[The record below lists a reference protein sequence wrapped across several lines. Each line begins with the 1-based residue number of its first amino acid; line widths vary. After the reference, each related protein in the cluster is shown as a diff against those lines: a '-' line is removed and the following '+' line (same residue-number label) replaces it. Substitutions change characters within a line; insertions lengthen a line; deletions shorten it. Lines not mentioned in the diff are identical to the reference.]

1 MKIKGLTALA
11 VAALVALAAVV
22 FAADSGFAQGVPA
35 PVVYR
40 GTVTVAGGPAP
51 DGFNI
56 YAQIEDYRSQPVQT
70 ENGRYNILTVAPP
83 APTQFGARN
92 PYTGKTINFYLEN
105 VQAAQT
111 AEYNPSGFPL
121 PTDLNLTFPN
131 LPVPTPTPVP
141 TSTPGPTP
149 TPVPPATAT
158 PSVANP
164 MTFVTAIIVARTGDV
179 PENAQLTARIG
190 DDYTSEPVAI
200 KADGNVYG
208 LTVDPSDTSFIG
220 QEIKFFLD
228 GIESLPTRTTFESG
242 AVVPDI
248 ALIFELPAIPT
259 ATPEPTATP
268 IPEPTA
274 TPVPPTATPIPE
286 PPTATPEPP
295 AADTPTPE
303 PTIAVAPSP
312 TNTPPPPPEPPTAT
326 PVPPATSTP
335 VPEPTA
341 TPEPEPTNT
350 PIVRDAPSPPT
361 PPEQAGGCSSVTDS
375 LPFGTAAANLAL
387 LLAPLGL
394 IGIRK
399 LTIRRR

>member
-35 PVVYR
+35 PLVYR
-40 GTVTVAGGPAP
+40 GTVTVAGQPAP
-51 DGFNI
+51 DGINI
-56 YAQIEDYRSQPVQT
+56 YAQIDDYRSQPVQT
-70 ENGRYNILTVAPP
+70 ENGRYNTLTVAPP

-111 AEYNPSGFPL
+111 ATYNPSGFPL
-121 PTDLNLTFPN
+121 PTDLDLTFPS
-131 LPVPTPTPVP
+131 LPAPPTPIPTNTPIPTPTV
-141 TSTPGPTP
+141 
-149 TPVPPATAT
+149 PATAT

-179 PENAQLTARIG
+179 PEGAQLTARIG
-190 DDYTSEPVAI
+190 EYTSEPVAI

-228 GIESLPTRTTFESG
+228 GIESLATRTTFESG
-242 AVVPDI
+242 AVVSEI
-248 ALIFELPAIPT
+248 ALTFDLPEIPT
-259 ATPEPTATP
+259 PTPEPTATP

-274 TPVPPTATPIPE
+274 TPE
-286 PPTATPEPP
+286 PPTATPVPEPT
-295 AADTPTPE
+295 ATPPTNTPVPVVEATPE
-303 PTIAVAPSP
+303 PTI
-312 TNTPPPPPEPPTAT
+312 TPVPPATSTPVPEPTAT

-341 TPEPEPTNT
+341 TPMPEPTNT
-350 PIVRDAPSPPT
+350 PIVRDAPPP
-361 PPEQAGGCSSVTDS
+361 PAAPEQAGGCSSVTDS

-399 LTIRRR
+399 LTIHYRRR

>member
-40 GTVTVAGGPAP
+40 GTVTIAGSPAP
-51 DGFNI
+51 DGYNI

-70 ENGRYNILTVAPP
+70 KGGRYNILTVAPP

-111 AEYNPSGFPL
+111 ATYNPSGLPL

-131 LPVPTPTPVP
+131 LPVPTPTPTPIP
-141 TSTPGPTP
+141 TNTPIPTP
-149 TPVPPATAT
+149 TVPATAT

-179 PENAQLTARIG
+179 PEGAQLTARIG
-190 DDYTSEPVAI
+190 EYRSEPVAI

-228 GIESLPTRTTFESG
+228 GVESLATRTTFESG
-242 AVVPDI
+242 AVVSEI
-248 ALIFELPAIPT
+248 ALIFELPEIPT
-259 ATPEPTATP
+259 PTPEATATP

-274 TPVPPTATPIPE
+274 TPAPPPTNTPVPE
-286 PPTATPEPP
+286 PTAPPPTNTPV
-295 AADTPTPE
+295 PE

-341 TPEPEPTNT
+341 TPMPEPTNT
-350 PIVRDAPSPPT
+350 PIVRDAPPP
-361 PPEQAGGCSSVTDS
+361 PAAPEQAGGCSSATDS

-387 LLAPLGL
+387 LLAPLGAL
-394 IGIRK
+394 GIRK

>member
-1 MKIKGLTALA
+1 MKIKGMTALA

-40 GTVTVAGGPAP
+40 GTVTVAGQPAP
-51 DGFNI
+51 DGYNI

-70 ENGRYNILTVAPP
+70 KGGRYNILTVAPP
-83 APTQFGARN
+83 APMQFGARN

-105 VQAAQT
+105 VQATQT
-111 AEYNPSGFPL
+111 ATYNPSGFPL
-121 PTDLNLTFPN
+121 PTDLDLTFPN
-131 LPVPTPTPVP
+131 LPVPTPTP
-141 TSTPGPTP
+141 TPIPTP
-149 TPVPPATAT
+149 EPPA

-179 PENAQLTARIG
+179 PEGAQLTARIG
-190 DDYTSEPVAI
+190 DYTSEPVAI

-228 GIESLPTRTTFESG
+228 GIESLATRTTFESG
-242 AVVPDI
+242 AVVSEI
-248 ALIFELPAIPT
+248 ALIFELPEIPT
-259 ATPEPTATP
+259 PT
-268 IPEPTA
+268 PEPTA
-274 TPVPPTATPIPE
+274 TPVPEPTATPTPEPTATPTPE
-286 PPTATPEPP
+286 PPTATPEPTP
-295 AADTPTPE
+295 TATPEPDTPTPE

-341 TPEPEPTNT
+341 TPMPEPTNT
-350 PIVRDAPSPPT
+350 PIVRDAPPP
-361 PPEQAGGCSSVTDS
+361 PAAPEQAGGCSSATDS

-387 LLAPLGL
+387 LLAPLGAL
-394 IGIRK
+394 GIRK